1 MKTTMRIPIIKLY
14 TNLIVPIQGVLG
26 DAVITQLQGD
36 VTLRIEQDDPKGL
49 VIDVSGME
57 MMDSFMTRTI
67 RDLALTAKLMGV
79 HTVVSGLKPAIA
91 MTLVDMGL
99 EIPGIQTTLN
109 LERAIEAL
117 AQIQADEEAF
127 NAGDEVDVTQ

>member
-1 MKTTMRIPIIKLY
+1 MKPAMRIPIIKLY
-14 TNLIVPIQGVLG
+14 ANLIVPIQGVLG
-26 DAVITQLQGD
+26 DSVITQLQSD

-91 MTLVDMGL
+91 ITLVEMGL

-109 LERAIEAL
+109 LERALEAL
-117 AQIQADEEAF
+117 SQIHADEAAF
-127 NAGDEVDVTQ
+127 SAGDDFDVIQ

>member
-14 TNLIVPIQGVLG
+14 ANLIVPIQGVLG
-26 DAVITQLQGD
+26 DAVITQLHGD
-36 VTLRIEQDDPKGL
+36 VTVRIERDAPKGL

-117 AQIQADEEAF
+117 SQIQADEAAF
-127 NAGDEVDVTQ
+127 NAGDEVDVIQ

>member
-1 MKTTMRIPIIKLY
+1 MKPTMRIPIIRLY

-26 DAVITQLQGD
+26 DSVITQLQGD
-36 VTLRIEQDDPKGL
+36 VTLRIEQDNPKGI

-79 HTVVSGLKPAIA
+79 HPVRSGLKPGIA
-91 MTLVDMGL
+91 MTLVEMGL

-117 AQIQADEEAF
+117 SQI
-127 NAGDEVDVTQ
+127 